1 MTKLIATLIVT
12 ITSMI
17 AQAAEGPYVPTDAER
32 ARWTLHDMRSWK
44 IALEAYNMDHKSY
57 PAASSL
63 KEAAAA
69 VEGKYIS
76 AVPMHDA
83 WGNPYVYERTSTGFR
98 IVSAGADGRFE
109 RNSWTA
115 AGQLESLDAD
125 AVVTDQGKFWLRSW
139 KFR

>member
-1 MTKLIATLIVT
+1 MSKLIATIIVT
-12 ITSMI
+12 ITTLV
-17 AQAAEGPYVPTDAER
+17 AQAADGPYMPTDAER

-44 IALEAYNMDHKSY
+44 LALEAYNMDNKSY

-69 VEGKYIS
+69 VDGKYIN

-83 WGNPYVYERTSTGFR
+83 WGNPYVYERTESGFR
-98 IVSAGADGRFE
+98 IVSSGADGRFD
-109 RNSWTA
+109 RNTWA
-115 AGQLESLDAD
+115 APGQLESLDAD
-125 AVVTDQGKFWLRSW
+125 AVVTNEGKFWLRSW